1 MPSVSHYIKPI
12 GFVCFLQYIGVFRVK
27 ILYARCI
34 LQNRGVIGGLRNKKV
49 GDSQQQ
55 AEGNNQQ
62 QVRPPGGRG
71 LALHHRRESLL
82 DAAGFLMVK
91 TPLLN
96 ALAKLA
102 AHVLRASKCQIEIF
116 CGFIYCLRQFLTKL
130 FFKEWEH

>member
-1 MPSVSHYIKPI
+1 MP
-12 GFVCFLQYIGVFRVK
+12 FRTAGCQPFGSRFA
-27 ILYARCI
+27 L
-34 LQNRGVIGGLRNKKV
+34 L
-49 GDSQQQ
+49 
-55 AEGNNQQ
+55 
-62 QVRPPGGRG
+62 GGRG